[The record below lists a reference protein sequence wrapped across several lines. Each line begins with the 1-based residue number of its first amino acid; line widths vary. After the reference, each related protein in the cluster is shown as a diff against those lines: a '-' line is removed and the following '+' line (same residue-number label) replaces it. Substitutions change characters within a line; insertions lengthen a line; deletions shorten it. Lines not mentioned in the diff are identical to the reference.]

1 MFVVASAA
9 MMGADLAG
17 HTLTRDG
24 DLVRVVFRGPLTLAD
39 AEGLR
44 VRVNEALAG
53 GGHCY
58 LLIDMRALT
67 EMQADARRAIG
78 EWGRT
83 ADRHI
88 SGAAIYGASF
98 ALRVL
103 TTLMLNAVRVLARQ
117 DLVVHFARDEA
128 ASLAWLAWRR
138 QQLARD
144 EAARGG

>member
-1 MFVVASAA
+1 MLVVASAA
-9 MMGADLAG
+9 MDADLQA
-17 HTLTRDG
+17 HTLTREG

-58 LLIDMRALT
+58 LLVDMRGLT
-67 EMQADARRAIG
+67 EMQPEARRAIG
-78 EWGRT
+78 EWGRM

-138 QQLARD
+138 QQLAGD